1 MHEALLFLHILAA
14 TIWTGGHVVLATIV
28 LPRVLKAADPE
39 MLLAFE
45 GRFERIG
52 IPALLV
58 QVATGIWMAV
68 DLVPDVRLWFRPAE
82 ADPIAHLVLAKLV
95 LLLATAALA
104 LDAKLRV
111 LPRLTAD
118 RLNDMALH
126 IAAVTLLSIA
136 FVFVGVSFRS
146 GGLLW

>member
-1 MHEALLFLHILAA
+1 MS
-14 TIWTGGHVVLATIV
+14 
-28 LPRVLKAADPE
+28 
-39 MLLAFE
+39 
-45 GRFERIG
+45 
-52 IPALLV
+52 
-58 QVATGIWMAV
+58 
-68 DLVPDVRLWFRPAE
+68 
-82 ADPIAHLVLAKLV
+82 KLV

-111 LPRLTAD
+111 LPRLTAN